1 MGSKTNFMAKFYLTQ
16 LKTHRIRFQIA
27 MLQGPDLNNEY
38 SGCVAVD
45 AIEFENCN
53 LPEARENC
61 NEDEFHCVNNKV
73 LNKESY

>member
-1 MGSKTNFMAKFYLTQ
+1 
-16 LKTHRIRFQIA
+16 

-53 LPEARENC
+53 LPEARDKC
-61 NEDEFHCVNNKV
+61 NEDEFHCEQNKV
-73 LNKESY
+73 ISKNELSQKILKLKGYLFQ

>member
-1 MGSKTNFMAKFYLTQ
+1 
-16 LKTHRIRFQIA
+16 